1 MHTQL
6 TTINMTNE
14 QIILEL
20 VKENLTLK
28 RDADNYM
35 RWWQDAK
42 KKVDEKEIEIL
53 ELKEAANGK

>member
-1 MHTQL
+1 
-6 TTINMTNE
+6 MTNE

-20 VKENLTLK
+20 VRENLTLK
-28 RDADNYM
+28 RDAENYM

>member
-20 VKENLTLK
+20 VRENLTLK
-28 RDADNYM
+28 RDAENYI
-35 RWWQDAK
+35 RWWQNAK
-42 KKVDEKEIEIL
+42 KQVEEKEIEIL
-53 ELKEAANGK
+53 KLKEASNGN

>member
-20 VKENLTLK
+20 VRENLTLK
-28 RDADNYM
+28 RDAENYM

-42 KKVDEKEIEIL
+42 KKVEEKEIEIL

>member
-6 TTINMTNE
+6 TTINRTNE

-20 VKENLTLK
+20 VRENLTLK
-28 RDADNYM
+28 RDAENYI

-42 KKVDEKEIEIL
+42 KKVEEKEIEIL
-53 ELKEAANGK
+53 ELKEASNGK

>member
-1 MHTQL
+1 
-6 TTINMTNE
+6 MTNE

-20 VKENLTLK
+20 VRENLTLQ
-28 RDADNYM
+28 RDVENYM

-53 ELKEAANGK
+53 ELKEAANGN